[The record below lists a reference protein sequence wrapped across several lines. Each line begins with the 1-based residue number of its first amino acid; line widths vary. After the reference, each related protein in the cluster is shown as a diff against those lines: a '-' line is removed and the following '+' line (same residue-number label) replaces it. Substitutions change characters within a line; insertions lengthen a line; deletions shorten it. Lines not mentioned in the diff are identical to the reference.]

1 MNLMQIRYVFSV
13 LLFTIFSPY
22 ILVNAQSLSKDR
34 NGLLWKISGNG
45 LKENSFLFGTMH
57 NVEGDF
63 VYKVNGLMDIISSAK
78 YVAIE
83 SDIRAFRRYVKG
95 EFYYMPKDTTYA
107 MIYEDREKYL
117 YVDSVLKQ
125 TDAQYGV
132 LKPKAWESSLK
143 WLNIFS
149 TNSAHK
155 EVGSFVGLDVWIHIA
170 ADALG
175 KELFYLEDENEVF
188 ARTATCDSIYFSAYS
203 LSEQAEDLYNFLST
217 ASDTTESVYG
227 WELERIYRS
236 QDLNKL
242 TELYLQ
248 TTTLIGSSDKRSMIP
263 VRYLIDMIK
272 PRNYRMLDVIHNY
285 IHKGSALIAV
295 GAFHLVGEDGLIT
308 LLRKRGYCVEAV
320 TKFK

>member
-1 MNLMQIRYVFSV
+1 MLVRYVFSV
-13 LLFTIFSPY
+13 VVFTIFSSC
-22 ILVNAQSLSKDR
+22 IWVKGQSFSKDG

-63 VYKVNGLMDIISSAK
+63 VYKVNGLMNIISSAK

-83 SDIRAFRRYVKG
+83 SDIRASRRYVKG

-125 TDAQYGV
+125 IDTRYGV
-132 LKPKAWESSLK
+132 LKPKFWESF
-143 WLNIFS
+143 WRRLNTYS
-149 TNSAHK
+149 TNSTHK
-155 EVGSFVGLDVWIHIA
+155 EVGSFVGLDIWIQIV

-175 KELFYLEDENEVF
+175 KELFYLETENEVF
-188 ARTATCDSIYFSAYS
+188 AQTTTSDSIYYSAYR

-217 ASDTTESVYG
+217 VSDTTESAYA
-227 WELERIYRS
+227 WELERLYRS

-242 TELYLQ
+242 TELYFQ
-248 TTTLIGSSDKRSMIP
+248 TTTLIGSSDERSMIP
-263 VRYLIDMIK
+263 VRYQMEMIK
-272 PRNYRMLDVIHNY
+272 PRNFRMVDVIHNY
-285 IHKGSALIAV
+285 IHKGSALVAV
-295 GAFHLVGEDGLIT
+295 GAFHLLGENGLIT

-320 TKFK
+320 P